1 MEVFFARSHALFAR
15 RIQFGYSYGAHQIH
29 WGAVSLIYDMAEAAV
44 SARPPSVT
52 TPRLGTRACTRFH
65 PPCQAPVLEIVTFPL
80 QSQVCP
86 TILESTVSCSK
97 IEIGFSRLWKRA

>member
-29 WGAVSLIYDMAEAAV
+29 WGAVSLLYDMAEAAV
-44 SARPPSVT
+44 SARPSSVT

-65 PPCQAPVLEIVTFPL
+65 PSGQAPVLEIVTFPL
-80 QSQVCP
+80 QSRVCP
-86 TILESTVSCSK
+86 TILESTVS
-97 IEIGFSRLWKRA
+97 